1 MATAREIHRHMKGV
15 GNIGK
20 ITKAMKMVAAAR
32 LRRAQEKA
40 AASRPYALKIKEV
53 LSNVVSDPSVLS
65 GLNPKKHPLLQKRA
79 VKKVGYLV
87 VCSDKGLA
95 GAYSSNAL
103 KKAVAEISEC
113 EDDVVII
120 ASGRK
125 ARDFFIRRGYKVLS
139 YHIGFSDRPA
149 YTNAADIAADAAVH
163 FADEHFDELHIVYTI
178 FKTALSQTPASEII
192 LPVEPPAK
200 EEGKAKAKASF
211 IFEPEEDE
219 ILEELA
225 PKYLETVI
233 YAALVQSAASELGSR
248 MTAMSSATD
257 NAGKLV
263 QNLQLSYNKARQ
275 AGITRELNEI
285 VGGVEALKQSQ

>member
-32 LRRAQEKA
+32 LRRAQERA

-149 YTNAADIAADAAVH
+149 YTNAADIAADAAAH
-163 FADEHFDELHIVYTI
+163 FADDHFDELHIVYTI
-178 FKTALSQTPASEII
+178 FKTALSQTPASEVI

>member
-1 MATAREIHRHMKGV
+1 M
-15 GNIGK
+15 
-20 ITKAMKMVAAAR
+20 
-32 LRRAQEKA
+32 
-40 AASRPYALKIKEV
+40 
-53 LSNVVSDPSVLS
+53 
-65 GLNPKKHPLLQKRA
+65 
-79 VKKVGYLV
+79 
-87 VCSDKGLA
+87 
-95 GAYSSNAL
+95 
-103 KKAVAEISEC
+103 
-113 EDDVVII
+113 
-120 ASGRK
+120 
-125 ARDFFIRRGYKVLS
+125 
-139 YHIGFSDRPA
+139 
-149 YTNAADIAADAAVH
+149 
-163 FADEHFDELHIVYTI
+163 
-178 FKTALSQTPASEII
+178 SQTPASEII

>member
-32 LRRAQEKA
+32 LRRAQERA

-87 VCSDKGLA
+87 ICSDKGLA

-149 YTNAADIAADAAVH
+149 YTNAADIAADAAAH

-200 EEGKAKAKASF
+200 EEGKAKTKASF

>member
-1 MATAREIHRHMKGV
+1 MATAREIRRHMKGV

-53 LSNVVSDPSVLS
+53 LSNVVSDPSILAGLS
-65 GLNPKKHPLLQKRA
+65 AKKHPLLQKRE

-87 VCSDKGLA
+87 LCSDKGLA

-103 KKAVAEISEC
+103 KKALAEIAEC
-113 EDDVVII
+113 EDEVVVIT
-120 ASGRK
+120 SGRK
-125 ARDFFIRRGYKVLS
+125 ARDFFVRRGYNVLS
-139 YHIGFSDRPA
+139 SHFGFSDRPA
-149 YTNAADIAADAAVH
+149 YTDAVAIAADASKF
-163 FADEHFDELHIVYTI
+163 FASEGFDELRIVYTV
-178 FKTALSQTPASEII
+178 FKTALSQIPTSETI

-200 EEGKAKAKASF
+200 EPGKASESF
-211 IFEPEEDE
+211 IFEPSEDE
-219 ILEELA
+219 TLTALA
-225 PKYLETVI
+225 PKYLETVV
-233 YAALVQSAASELGSR
+233 YSALVQSAASELGSR

-257 NAGKLV
+257 NAAKLV

-285 VGGVEALKQSQ
+285 VGGVEALKQAQN

>member
-1 MATAREIHRHMKGV
+1 MATPREINRHMKSV

-40 AASRPYALKIKEV
+40 AASRPYAIKIKEV
-53 LSNVVSDPSVLS
+53 LSNVVSDPSVLA
-65 GLNPKKHPLLQKRA
+65 GLDAKKHPLLQKRE

-87 VCSDKGLA
+87 LCSDKGLA

-103 KKAVAEISEC
+103 KMAVAEISEC
-113 EDDVVII
+113 EDEVVVITC
-120 ASGRK
+120 GRK
-125 ARDFFIRRGYKVLS
+125 ARDFFARRGFNVIQS
-139 YHIGFSDRPA
+139 HIGFSDRPTYENA
-149 YTNAADIAADAAVH
+149 VEIAQDAIHTFATEGFDKLNIIYTV
-163 FADEHFDELHIVYTI
+163 
-178 FKTALSQTPASEII
+178 FKTALSQIPTSEVI

-200 EEGKAKAKASF
+200 EENKAQASF
-211 IFEPEEDE
+211 MFEPGEDDT
-219 ILEELA
+219 LTVLA
-225 PKYLETVI
+225 PKYLETVV

-257 NAGKLV
+257 NAAKLV
-263 QNLQLSYNKARQ
+263 SSLQLSYNKARQ

-285 VGGVEALKQSQ
+285 VGGVEALKQAQN

>member
-32 LRRAQEKA
+32 LRRAQERA

-149 YTNAADIAADAAVH
+149 YTNAADIAADAAAH

-178 FKTALSQTPASEII
+178 FKTALSQTPVSEVI

>member
-53 LSNVVSDPSVLS
+53 LSNVVSDQSVLA
-65 GLNPKKHPLLQKRA
+65 GLNAKKHPLLQKRA

-87 VCSDKGLA
+87 LCSDKGLA

-113 EDDVVII
+113 TEDVVVI
-120 ASGRK
+120 ACGRK
-125 ARDFFIRRGYKVLS
+125 ARDFFTRRGYKVLS

-149 YTNAADIAADAAVH
+149 YTNAADVAQDAAAH

-178 FKTALSQTPASEII
+178 FKTALSQVPTSEVI

-200 EEGKAKAKASF
+200 EKGKAKASF

-219 ILEELA
+219 ILKVLA
-225 PKYLETVI
+225 PKYLETVV